1 MPGMCTL
8 SFLLLMKT
16 SLVKDTSQLHFFKEF
31 IPSFFTLHI
40 GALFF
45 LKYNFT
51 KKEKK
56 KILSFYFKA

>member
-1 MPGMCTL
+1 MPRMCTL

-51 KKEKK
+51 KKEKRK
-56 KILSFYFKA
+56 N